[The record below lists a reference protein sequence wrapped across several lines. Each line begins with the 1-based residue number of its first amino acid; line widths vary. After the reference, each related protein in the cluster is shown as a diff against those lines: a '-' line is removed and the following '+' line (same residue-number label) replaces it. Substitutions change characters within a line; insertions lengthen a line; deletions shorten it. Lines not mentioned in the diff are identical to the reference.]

1 MSELSDY
8 QACSLEEWLCIS
20 ELLESGD
27 PDRWRGLNSAIL
39 GGFRIIWWRECMCW
53 GGMPGILK
61 GCCQSHSPGLSVCTT
76 QPWALPGCLP
86 HLFLRPRGRIGSAIQ
101 SLSPHTKDCSY
112 WFLKTSAEQQSP
124 QGAAFWPLAL
134 AYLVSFSP
142 SLRKCSLKKQ
152 SKTLFWINFRITGE
166 LLNYTESPNASDS
179 WP

>member
-1 MSELSDY
+1 
-8 QACSLEEWLCIS
+8 
-20 ELLESGD
+20 
-27 PDRWRGLNSAIL
+27 
-39 GGFRIIWWRECMCW
+39 MCW

-112 WFLKTSAEQQSP
+112 WFLKTSAERQSP

-142 SLRKCSLKKQ
+142 SLRKCSFKKKCLKLLLCIKCKLYIFIRRGCIFIKVHARALMQ
-152 SKTLFWINFRITGE
+152 VRTRVSNGIIYHKWKSVNFM
-166 LLNYTESPNASDS
+166 P
-179 WP
+179 